1 MTLKTVAFIPARA
14 GSKGIPEK
22 NVKHFSGKPLIA
34 LSIEQALNANLVHDV
49 FVSTDCENIARI
61 AESYG
66 AKVPF
71 LRPAR
76 YSTDESPTEAAMLH
90 FCEYLKL
97 NNANYDNFL
106 LLQPTSPI
114 RGPERIDDALS
125 VFNESSYDSMLSVSN
140 SHRFFW
146 RDLQNPEASYDFL
159 KRPRRQ
165 DIRKEDAQYVETG
178 SFYITK
184 ISTLVEVKNR
194 LGGNVGLY
202 VTPVEESYEIDSP
215 LDFEICER
223 IHQFQ
228 NKKFANQ
235 ETKASNG

>member
-1 MTLKTVAFIPARA
+1 MSSKTVAFIPARA

-22 NVKHFSGKPLIA
+22 NIKHFSGKPLIA
-34 LSIEQALNANLVHDV
+34 WSIEQALSANLVHDV

-71 LRPAR
+71 LRPKR
-76 YSTDESPTEAAMLH
+76 YSTDESPTEASMLH

-97 NNANYDNFL
+97 NNADYDNFL

-114 RGPERIDDALS
+114 RGPERIDDALYL
-125 VFNESSYDSMLSVSN
+125 FNESNYDSMLSVSN

-146 RDLQNPEASYDFL
+146 HDLQNPKASYDFL

-165 DIRKEDAQYVETG
+165 DIPKEDAQYIETG

-184 ISTLVEVKNR
+184 ISTLVEAKNR
-194 LGGNVGLY
+194 LGGKVGLY
-202 VTPVEESYEIDSP
+202 VAPVEESYEIDSP

-223 IHQFQ
+223 IHQFHY
-228 NKKFANQ
+228 KETVNQ
-235 ETKASNG
+235 EPNASSG